1 MAAGGSLAAAGLL
14 WLCLGESQGLGK
26 SSQALLWGGFWV
38 FWSNWL
44 LVRGGGGVMVGLEG
58 NEPPLAPTAPA
69 ALLRLH
75 QPQPVLVV
83 EPEKPVEIICEADES
98 MESKA
103 KVSWYR
109 HGKDGP
115 RLVVACDNETSQ
127 EFSCKFG
134 GHKVTL
140 HIPCARPNNT
150 GLYLCAYRGV
160 RRLEFGS
167 GTALLVGDSW
177 REQSWVRVLG
187 PPGDPRAPP
196 SLVCAVGATTGPV
209 LVSWPGEAGRVLG
222 LGGRVELLISPVG
235 TTQGGGGLCE
245 VRFNASGPVVRR
257 SVELR
262 KAEGDQPETPM
273 PPVSQENEGQL
284 TYAQLTFATPGTAH
298 AMTHSR
304 MR

>member
-1 MAAGGSLAAAGLL
+1 MAAGGSLAATGLL
-14 WLCLGESQGLGK
+14 WLCL
-26 SSQALLWGGFWV
+26 
-38 FWSNWL
+38 
-44 LVRGGGGVMVGLEG
+44 
-58 NEPPLAPTAPA
+58 APA

-83 EPEKPVEIICEADES
+83 EPEKPVEIICEANEN

-115 RLVVACDNETSQ
+115 RLVVACKSEMSQ
-127 EFSCKFG
+127 GFSCKFG

-140 HIPCARPNNT
+140 HIPCAHPDNT
-150 GLYLCAYRGV
+150 GLYLCAYHRV
-160 RRLEFGS
+160 HSLEFGS
-167 GTALLVGDSW
+167 GTVLLVGDSW
-177 REQSWVRVLG
+177 REQSWVRVLA
-187 PPGDPRAPP
+187 PHGDPRVPP
-196 SLVCAVGATTGPV
+196 SLVCAVGATCGPV
-209 LVSWPGEAGRVLG
+209 LVSRPGEAGRVLG
-222 LGGRVELLISPVG
+222 LGGSVELLISPVG

-262 KAEGDQPETPM
+262 KAEGSCVTPSSWALAGAVVLLLLSVCLSICRLCRPTEHGDQPETPM